1 MSTNKYLL
9 IKQWIAEMEAVSKQ
23 NDIIKIIS
31 LTLDLPTQAVCLKI
45 ALKLYSQVLKSNS

>member
-9 IKQWIAEMEAVSKQ
+9 IKQWIAEMEAVSKE
-23 NDIIKIIS
+23 NYIIKIIS